1 MARLDISNL
10 EVESFSAG
18 GPPMDNQLQG
28 STLWESTNYCCD
40 TRFDC
45 SSKCRVPTNVCEAC

>member
-1 MARLDISNL
+1 MARLDL
-10 EVESFSAG
+10 TQLQVETFTTAG
-18 GPPMDNQLQG
+18 LPDPQVQG

>member
-1 MARLDISNL
+1 MARLDL
-10 EVESFSAG
+10 TQLQVETFTAG
-18 GPPMDNQLQG
+18 GLPDPQVQG